1 MGPSSQF
8 LAVSRKNS
16 LIINLSIISTIMSKQ
31 FSTVSIFTLLFALYG
46 SLYAAPN
53 GTFFNVRDYGAT
65 GDGETLDTAA
75 IYSAIAACTEAG
87 GGTVYFPAGRY
98 LTGSVHMENN
108 LTLYLDQGSVLLFS
122 GELEHSPLV
131 ETRWEGTRAYTHGPL
146 IYANRKENIAIIGH
160 GTLDGQGVNW
170 WWRTGEDPAREHLTR
185 PWKAAWIALRDRIQA
200 GEPFVKED
208 FVEAAKFIRP
218 SLLVPYECKNV
229 RIEGITLR
237 NSPMWMLHPIFCEN
251 VDIRGVSFVSFGPNG
266 DGIDID
272 SSRNVRVSDCYFD
285 TEDDCIVIK
294 SGRDADGRR
303 VGRPSEF
310 ITITNCV
317 MYRGHGAVVI
327 GSEMSGGVRDVV
339 ASNIVCFGTDRGIRL
354 KTARGRG
361 GVVEN
366 LRFDNWVIHDS
377 PKEAIQ
383 ISTGYVD
390 LPPEPY
396 SERTPT
402 IRNLAISNVTV
413 NGARQVINI
422 VGLEE
427 QPVENIRLT
436 DIRGYGQTGLICK
449 LAEDVE
455 LNSVRIETEE
465 GSPFLFTDSENLYLN
480 NLSSQQ
486 SSKLP
491 VVALHN
497 VRETWLHGCR
507 SIRAN
512 RTFAQVL
519 GAATES
525 VIISNNELE
534 QSTMPVFVG
543 PDVPEAAVTIR

>member
-1 MGPSSQF
+1 MTPIRSTHLILLSLF
-8 LAVSRKNS
+8 LPLLAAAV
-16 LIINLSIISTIMSKQ
+16 
-31 FSTVSIFTLLFALYG
+31 
-46 SLYAAPN
+46 PN
-53 GTFFNVRDYGAT
+53 GTFYNVRNYGAA
-65 GDGETLDTAA
+65 GDGVSLDTPA
-75 IYSAIAACTEAG
+75 INAAIAACTEAG

-98 LTGSVHMENN
+98 LTGSIQMESN
-108 LTLYLDQGSVLLFS
+108 LTLYLDQGAVVLYS
-122 GELEHSPLV
+122 GELEHSPVV
-131 ETRWEGTRAYTHGPL
+131 ETRWEGTRAYTHAPL
-146 IYANRKENIAIIGH
+146 IYANRKENIAIIGQ

-185 PWKAAWIALRDRIQA
+185 PWKAAWVDLRDRIQA
-200 GEPFVKED
+200 GETFTKADFSEAVK
-208 FVEAAKFIRP
+208 FLRP
-218 SLLVPYECKNV
+218 SLVVPYECKNV

-310 ITITNCV
+310 ISITNCV

-361 GVVEN
+361 GVIEN

-390 LPPEPY
+390 LPEEPY

-402 IRNLAISNVTV
+402 IRNLSISNVTV

-427 QPVENIRLT
+427 QAVENIRLS
-436 DIRGYGQTGLICK
+436 DIRGYGKTGLICK
-449 LAEDVE
+449 LGTDIE
-455 LNSVRIETEE
+455 LNDVRIEVEE
-465 GSPFLFTDSENLYLN
+465 GMPFLFTDSSNLYLN
-480 NLSSQQ
+480 NLSSQKG
-486 SSKLP
+486 SKLP
-491 VVALHN
+491 VVGLHN
-497 VRETWLHGCR
+497 VRDAWLQGSR
-507 SIRAN
+507 SIKAN

-519 GAATES
+519 GAATDE
-525 VIISNNELE
+525 VLISGNYLGR
-534 QSTMPVFVG
+534 STMPVFIG
-543 PDVPEAAVTIR
+543 PDVPADAVTLRDNGTN

>member
-1 MGPSSQF
+1 H
-8 LAVSRKNS
+8 A
-16 LIINLSIISTIMSKQ
+16 
-31 FSTVSIFTLLFALYG
+31 
-46 SLYAAPN
+46 
-53 GTFFNVRDYGAT
+53 
-65 GDGETLDTAA
+65 
-75 IYSAIAACTEAG
+75 AIAASTAAG
-87 GGTVYFPAGRY
+87 GGTVYFPAGNY
-98 LTGSVHMENN
+98 LTGSVQMESN
-108 LTLYLDQGSVLLFS
+108 LTLYLDQGATLLYS
-122 GELEHSPLV
+122 GAPAHSPVV
-131 ETRWEGTRAYTHGPL
+131 ETRWEGTTAFTHAPL
-146 IYANRKENIAIIGH
+146 IYANRKENIAVVGH

-185 PWKAAWIALRDRIQA
+185 PWKAAWIDLRDRTQA
-200 GEPFVKED
+200 GERFVKED
-208 FVEAAKFIRP
+208 FSEAVKFLRP
-218 SLLVPYECKNV
+218 SLLVTYECRNI

-237 NSPMWMLHPIFCEN
+237 NSPMWMLHPIYSEN
-251 VDIRGVSFVSFGPNG
+251 IDIRGVSFESYGPNG

-272 SSRNVRVSDCYFD
+272 SSRNVRISDCYFD

-361 GVVEN
+361 GVIEN

-377 PKEAIQ
+377 PREAIQ

-390 LPPEPY
+390 LPEEPY

-413 NGARQVINI
+413 NGARQVVNI

-427 QPVENIRLT
+427 QAVENIRLS
-436 DIRGYGQTGLICK
+436 DIRGYGKTGLICK
-449 LAEDVE
+449 LANDIE
-455 LNSVRIETEE
+455 LHDVRIEVEE
-465 GSPFLFTDSENLYLN
+465 GAPFLFTDSTSLHLD
-480 NLSSQQ
+480 NLSSH
-486 SSKLP
+486 KATKEP

-497 VRETWLHGCR
+497 VREAWLSGCR
-507 SIRAN
+507 SLPVN

-519 GAATES
+519 GADSKSILLSGNA
-525 VIISNNELE
+525 LE
-534 QSTMPVFVG
+534 ASTMPVFIG
-543 PDVPEAAVTIR
+543 PDVPVGAVTVR